1 MRQNFLRYLVLGADL
16 ERNSINILAEVL
28 ALLANLLLFFVVIG
42 CNLVDVFLAIYLF
55 DYFFTVFLHFYFLC
69 SFFIH
74 FIFFIYSLYV
84 FVVLFWFICVL
95 F

>member
-16 ERNSINILAEVL
+16 DRNSINILAEVL

-55 DYFFTVFLHFYFLC
+55 DF
-69 SFFIH
+69 
-74 FIFFIYSLYV
+74 
-84 FVVLFWFICVL
+84 
-95 F
+95 